1 MIEKLFAILS
11 KHRFSLE
18 KEKETQLEIAALLK
32 NKDIDFTRE
41 FILDKESTIDFMFE
55 EQGIGMEV
63 KIKGG
68 KRAIYRQCERYCSFD
83 KIKTLILVTGR
94 SMGMPKEINN
104 KPIYLINLSAAWL

>member
-1 MIEKLFAILS
+1 MIEKLFAILT
-11 KHRFSLE
+11 KHRFSME

-32 NKDIDFTRE
+32 SNNIEFTRE
-41 FILDKESTIDFMFE
+41 FILDKKNTIDFMFE

-83 KIKTLILVTGR
+83 KINVLILVTGR

-104 KPIYLINLSAAWL
+104 KPIYLINLSTAWL